1 MGRASRNVNGKVILF
16 ADRVT
21 DSMKSAIDETSR
33 RRKIQETHNQ
43 DHGITPKTVRRK
55 IGEDLKVYDPLQDVK
70 VSTKL
75 EESSEMNVEELEAKM
90 HQAAAELNFE
100 EAARLRDLLQSKGV

>member
-1 MGRASRNVNGKVILF
+1 
-16 ADRVT
+16 
-21 DSMKSAIDETSR
+21 
-33 RRKIQETHNQ
+33 
-43 DHGITPKTVRRK
+43 VRRK